1 MLSATREEEC
11 PVPRAL
17 DHIQPPGEDTLD
29 LPESLGRLVAVC
41 TWLRELTLSVNG
53 TPPGTRLRIVSPLRT
68 EPG

>member
-29 LPESLGRLVAVC
+29 LPESLGRLVAVS
-41 TWLRELTLSVNG
+41 TWLRELT
-53 TPPGTRLRIVSPLRT
+53 
-68 EPG
+68 